1 MAGTVALTLIA
12 VAALLVAEYRGS
24 RCGVWVSKPLASSGF
39 LSTAIVAG
47 ALHDA
52 YGRVVVLALCLC
64 WLGDVLL
71 IPKDERAFLIGV
83 LSFLGGHFAFS
94 SAFLI
99 RGIDAGSAAC
109 ALVFVAAPAGM
120 TFAWLRPHLPTG
132 MRGPV
137 TAYVG
142 VISLMVACAIGTTRA
157 RPAPS
162 ILAGA
167 LAFFLS
173 DLSVARDRFVAPSF
187 VNRAWGL
194 PLYYVAQLLLAGSTR
209 ETV

>member
-1 MAGTVALTLIA
+1 
-12 VAALLVAEYRGS
+12 
-24 RCGVWVSKPLASSGF
+24 
-39 LSTAIVAG
+39 VAG

-52 YGRVVVLALCLC
+52 YGRAIVLALSLC

-71 IPKDERAFLIGV
+71 IPEDERAFRVGV
-83 LSFLGGHFAFS
+83 LSFLGGHLAFS

-99 RGIDAGSAAC
+99 RGIDAGFAIA
-109 ALVFVAAPAGM
+109 ALVLVAAPAGI
-120 TFAWLRPHLPTG
+120 TLAWLRPHLPAG
-132 MRGPV
+132 MRPSV

-142 VISLMVACAIGTTRA
+142 VIALMVACAVGTIGA
-157 RPAPS
+157 RPALP

-173 DLSVARDRFVAPSF
+173 DLSVARDRFVASSF

-194 PLYYVAQLLLAGSTR
+194 PLYYVAQLLLAASGGG
-209 ETV
+209 

>member
-1 MAGTVALTLIA
+1 MAASVVFTLVA
-12 VAALLVAEYRGS
+12 VAGLLVAEQRGS
-24 RCGVWVSKPLASSGF
+24 RRGVWFWKPLASSGF
-39 LSTAIVAG
+39 LATAIVAG

-52 YGRVVVLALCLC
+52 YGRVIVLALSLC

-71 IPKDERAFLIGV
+71 IPEDERAFRVGV
-83 LSFLGGHFAFS
+83 LSFLGGHLAFS

-99 RGIDAGSAAC
+99 RGIDVVFAIAA
-109 ALVFVAAPAGM
+109 LIVVAAPAGI
-120 TFAWLRPHLPTG
+120 TLAWLRPHLPAA
-132 MRGPV
+132 MRRSV

-142 VISLMVACAIGTTRA
+142 VISLMVACAVGTIGA
-157 RPAPS
+157 RPAPP

-173 DLSVARDRFVAPSF
+173 DLSVARDRFVASSF

-194 PLYYVAQLLLAGSTR
+194 PLYYVAQLLFAASGGS
-209 ETV
+209 